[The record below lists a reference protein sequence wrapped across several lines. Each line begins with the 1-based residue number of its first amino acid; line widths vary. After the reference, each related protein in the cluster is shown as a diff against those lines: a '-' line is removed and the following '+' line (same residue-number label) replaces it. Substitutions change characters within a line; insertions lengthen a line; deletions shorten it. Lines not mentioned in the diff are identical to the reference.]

1 MTASCVYSQGGMCM
15 NTESPQLPDLQPK
28 REYKSRIFTML
39 FSDKERL
46 LRLYNAMSR
55 KNYTNPEL
63 LTINTLENAI
73 YMSMQNDL
81 SFLIDMRLSLYEH
94 QSTFNPNIPL
104 RFLLYLSNLY
114 SKLIKGMNI
123 YGSKKLLIP
132 PPRFVV
138 FYNGRD
144 KRPDYEEFRLSDLY
158 TIQGEDVSLELTVE
172 VFNINKGH
180 NKELVETCKDLQ
192 DYVEYTHRVRTYA
205 EAMPI
210 EKAVEK
216 AINEC
221 IQEGILRDFL
231 EANRAEAIKVSIY
244 EYNEQE
250 HIRMEREDAF
260 EDGRKLGHDEGL
272 AAGRKLGHDEGL
284 AAGRLEN
291 LMGLLRDLGEI
302 PAEIIERIKVLDAD
316 TLKQWNRLAARVNSM
331 EEFLAQIK

>member
-1 MTASCVYSQGGMCM
+1 MYEHGITTVTGFAAQA
-15 NTESPQLPDLQPK
+15 
-28 REYKSRIFTML
+28 EYKSRIFTML

-284 AAGRLEN
+284 AAGRKLGHDEGLAAGRLEN

>member
-1 MTASCVYSQGGMCM
+1 M

-28 REYKSRIFTML
+28 RGYKSRIFTML

-46 LRLYNAMSR
+46 LRLYNAVGR

-73 YMSMQNDL
+73 YMSMKNDL

-94 QSTFNPNIPL
+94 QSTYNPNIPL
-104 RFLLYLSNLY
+104 RFLLYLSDLY
-114 SKLIKGMNI
+114 SKLTKGMNL
-123 YGSKKLLIP
+123 YGTKKIMIP

-144 KRPDYEEFRLSDLY
+144 KRPDYEEFKLSELY
-158 TIQGEDVSLELTVE
+158 SISDEKVSLELIVE

-192 DYVEYTHRVRTYA
+192 DYVEYTHCVRTYA
-205 EAMPI
+205 ETMPI
-210 EKAVEK
+210 EDAVER

-221 IQEGILRDFL
+221 IQEGILKDFL

-250 HIRMEREDAF
+250 HMRMEREDAF
-260 EDGRKLGHDEGL
+260 EDGRRLGLDE
-272 AAGRKLGHDEGL
+272 
-284 AAGRLEN
+284 GRLEN
-291 LMGLLRDLGEI
+291 FLSIVQDLGEI
-302 PAEIIERIKVLDAD
+302 PPEIIERAKALDAGI
-316 TLKQWNRLAARVNSM
+316 LKDWTKLAARADSM
-331 EEFLAQIK
+331 EEFLEQIK

>member
-1 MTASCVYSQGGMCM
+1 MH
-15 NTESPQLPDLQPK
+15 TETPHLPDLQPK
-28 REYKSRIFTML
+28 RDYKSRIFTML

-55 KNYTNPEL
+55 KNYTDPEL

-94 QSTFNPNIPL
+94 QSTYNPNIPL
-104 RFLLYLSNLY
+104 RFLLYLSDLY

-138 FYNGRD
+138 FYNGKD

-158 TIQGEDVSLELTVE
+158 TIQGETVSLELIVE

-180 NKELVETCKDLQ
+180 NTELVETCRDLQ

-205 EAMPI
+205 EELPI
-210 EKAVEK
+210 EEAVEK

-221 IQEGILRDFL
+221 IQEGILKDFL
-231 EANRAEAIKVSIY
+231 EANRAEAMKVSIY

-250 HIRMEREDAF
+250 HMRMEREDAF
-260 EDGRKLGHDEGL
+260 EDGRKVGHKLGLDEGH
-272 AAGRKLGHDEGL
+272 KLGLDEGHKL
-284 AAGRLEN
+284 GLDEGREEERAQIFTLIN
-291 LMGLLRDLGEI
+291 KMSADGLGNQ
-302 PAEIIERIKVLDAD
+302 
-316 TLKQWNRLAARVNSM
+316 THRLASDPDFYQEMVKKY
-331 EEFLAQIK
+331 LDI

>member
-1 MTASCVYSQGGMCM
+1 MS
-15 NTESPQLPDLQPK
+15 TETPNLSDLQPK
-28 REYKSRIFTML
+28 RDYKSRIFTLL
-39 FSDKERL
+39 FSNKERL

-94 QSTFNPNIPL
+94 QSTYNPNIPL
-104 RFLLYLSNLY
+104 RFLLYLSDLY
-114 SKLIKGMNI
+114 SRLTKNMNL
-123 YGSKKLLIP
+123 YGSKKLEIP

-158 TIQGEDVSLELTVE
+158 TIQDEDVSLELIVE

-180 NKELVETCKDLQ
+180 NKELVETCRDLQ

-205 EAMPI
+205 ETMPI
-210 EKAVEK
+210 EEAVEK
-216 AINEC
+216 AIKEC
-221 IQEGILRDFL
+221 IQEGILKDFL

-260 EDGRKLGHDEGL
+260 EDGRKLGLDEGH
-272 AAGRKLGHDEGL
+272 KLGLDEGHKL
-284 AAGRLEN
+284 GLETGRNQLFE
-291 LMGLLRDLGEI
+291 LMNRMTADGLGHQT
-302 PAEIIERIKVLDAD
+302 A
-316 TLKQWNRLAARVNSM
+316 RLASDPDFYQEMARKY
-331 EEFLAQIK
+331 LA

>member
-1 MTASCVYSQGGMCM
+1 MH
-15 NTESPQLPDLQPK
+15 TETPHLPDLQPK
-28 REYKSRIFTML
+28 RDYKSRIFTML

-55 KNYTNPEL
+55 KNYTDPEL

-94 QSTFNPNIPL
+94 QSTYNPNIPL
-104 RFLLYLSNLY
+104 RFLLYLSDLY

-138 FYNGRD
+138 FYNGKD

-158 TIQGEDVSLELTVE
+158 TIQGETVSLELIVE

-180 NKELVETCKDLQ
+180 NTELVETCRDLQ

-205 EAMPI
+205 EELPI
-210 EKAVEK
+210 EEAVEK

-221 IQEGILRDFL
+221 IQEDILKDFL
-231 EANRAEAIKVSIY
+231 EANRAEAMKVSIY

-260 EDGRKLGHDEGL
+260 EDGRKAGHKLGLDEGH
-272 AAGRKLGHDEGL
+272 KLGLDEGHRL
-284 AAGRLEN
+284 GLDEGREEERAQIFALIN
-291 LMGLLRDLGEI
+291 KMSADGLGDQ
-302 PAEIIERIKVLDAD
+302 
-316 TLKQWNRLAARVNSM
+316 THRLASEPDFYQEMVKKY
-331 EEFLAQIK
+331 LHT

>member
-1 MTASCVYSQGGMCM
+1 M
-15 NTESPQLPDLQPK
+15 NTEAPQTPDLQPK
-28 REYKSRIFTML
+28 RDYKSRIFTML
-39 FSDKERL
+39 FSNKKRL

-94 QSTFNPNIPL
+94 QSTYNPNIPL

-123 YGSKKLLIP
+123 YGSKKLMIP

-138 FYNGRD
+138 FYNGIE
-144 KRPDYEEFRLSDLY
+144 KRQDYEEFRLSDLY
-158 TIQGEDVSLELTVE
+158 TMQDKDVSLELVAE

-205 EAMPI
+205 EKMPI
-210 EKAVEK
+210 EEAVER
-216 AINEC
+216 AISEC
-221 IQEGILRDFL
+221 IREGILKDFL

-260 EDGRKLGHDEGL
+260 GDGRKVGREEGL
-272 AAGRKLGHDEGL
+272 SLIFELMNKMTADGLG
-284 AAGRLEN
+284 N
-291 LMGLLRDLGEI
+291 Q
-302 PAEIIERIKVLDAD
+302 
-316 TLKQWNRLAARVNSM
+316 TSRLASDPDFYQEMVKKYL
-331 EEFLAQIK
+331 E